1 LEGSNFP
8 RITADVMEEVCEI
21 AERSVRKFLLSKIPS
36 NRLRDIDF
44 SIDVAGDIPL
54 NVEMELRVTLTRTHA
69 KEVLSK
75 FNLEELI
82 DEALNRA
89 FTAVENYLRD
99 RRLGY
104 NL

>member
-1 LEGSNFP
+1 
-8 RITADVMEEVCEI
+8 MEEICEI
-21 AERSVRKFLLSKIPS
+21 AESSARRFLLSKIPS

-44 SIDVAGDIPL
+44 SIDVEGEIPL

-69 KEVLSK
+69 REVLSK
-75 FNLEELI
+75 FNLEELV

-89 FTAVENYLRD
+89 FEAVESYLRD
-99 RRLGY
+99 RRLDY

>member
-1 LEGSNFP
+1 
-8 RITADVMEEVCEI
+8 MEEICEI
-21 AERSVRKFLLSKIPS
+21 AESSARRFLLSKIPS

-44 SIDVAGDIPL
+44 SIDVEGEIPL

-69 KEVLSK
+69 REVLSK
-75 FNLEELI
+75 FSLEELV

-89 FTAVENYLRD
+89 FKAVESYLRD
-99 RRLGY
+99 RRLDY